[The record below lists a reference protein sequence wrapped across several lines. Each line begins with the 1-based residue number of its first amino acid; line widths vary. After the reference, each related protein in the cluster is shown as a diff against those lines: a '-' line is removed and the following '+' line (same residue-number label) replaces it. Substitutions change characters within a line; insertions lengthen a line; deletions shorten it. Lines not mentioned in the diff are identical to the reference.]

1 MSVQPT
7 GVVIADPRTVP
18 AVYRY
23 ALVGT
28 SLVVVVVHCLEALAD
43 RPVDLLVE
51 PPDHL
56 QIGCD
61 ED

>member
-1 MSVQPT
+1 
-7 GVVIADPRTVP
+7 
-18 AVYRY
+18 
-23 ALVGT
+23 
-28 SLVVVVVHCLEALAD
+28 VVHCLEALAD